1 MFPWMAHSVATLV
14 GDLHYIWVG
23 PLLSLAQSYINML
36 LLYRVGILIYKD
48 AKMAELAAYLYIA
61 SHSVLYQITFYSEN
75 SFLMFTL
82 LGFYAMYVGKRV
94 VQGYRMFGIPR
105 ASSALLACFFFGM
118 STLTR
123 STGVL
128 LSIFIAF
135 FMGNAFLVRSD

>member
-1 MFPWMAHSVATLV
+1 MIL
-14 GDLHYIWVG
+14 I
-23 PLLSLAQSYINML
+23 
-36 LLYRVGILIYKD
+36 YRVGILIYKD

-75 SFLMFTL
+75 TFLMFTL
-82 LGFYAMYVGKRV
+82 LGFYAMYVGRRV
-94 VQGYRMFGIPR
+94 VQSYRAFGIPQC
-105 ASSALLACFFFGM
+105 SSALFACYFFGM